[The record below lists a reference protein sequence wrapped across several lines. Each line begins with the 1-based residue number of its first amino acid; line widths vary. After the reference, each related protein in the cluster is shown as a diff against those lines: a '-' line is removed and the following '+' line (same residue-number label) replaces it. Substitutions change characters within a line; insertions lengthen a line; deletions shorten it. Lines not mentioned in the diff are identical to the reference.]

1 MAWFGRWL
9 ALSVIGG
16 VALLMALSRWG
27 EAARAEERSG
37 WLYQQFGD
45 QGVVLGML
53 AMGLVFLALG
63 LTGMVRTGR
72 ALWRHRQAGGPMA
85 PPRAASPGGVR
96 LAGGLLLTGGVLWT
110 VFYMGGKAR
119 ALATG
124 AASVEYAYAA
134 VLVGP
139 LAVSLGLFYLLVSP
153 GTLQGVQAMNRR
165 ERRWFLL
172 FLAAGVLAGVALGVS
187 LPAWA
192 PMRAGG
198 A

>member
-27 EAARAEERSG
+27 EATRAEERSG

-139 LAVSLGLFYLLVSP
+139 L
-153 GTLQGVQAMNRR
+153 
-165 ERRWFLL
+165 
-172 FLAAGVLAGVALGVS
+172 
-187 LPAWA
+187 
-192 PMRAGG
+192 
-198 A
+198 